1 MKKKPTM
8 KRATMARFMSEKE
21 SVIKMR
27 IETSGQLTNSSHLLS
42 VEVVGD
48 AIFVRNVVVKV
59 AAPGL
64 DRAHVQVKG
73 WTLRGLGL
81 LSRVALPEEPPGP
94 CEVEGGVRDL
104 GH

>member
-8 KRATMARFMSEKE
+8 KRATMARFMSENE
-21 SVIKMR
+21 SVRKMR
-27 IETSGQLTNSSHLLS
+27 IESNDQLTNSSHLLS

-94 CEVEGGVRDL
+94 CEEEGGVRDL

>member
-1 MKKKPTM
+1 
-8 KRATMARFMSEKE
+8 
-21 SVIKMR
+21 MR
-27 IETSGQLTNSSHLLS
+27 IESNGQLTNSSHLLS

-48 AIFVRNVVVKV
+48 AVFVRNVVIKV

-81 LSRVALPEEPPGP
+81 LARVALSEEPPGP
-94 CEVEGGVRDL
+94 CEVEGRVRDL
-104 GH
+104 GD

>member
-64 DRAHVQVKG
+64 DGAHIEVKG
-73 WTLRGLGL
+73 LALGGFRFL
-81 LSRVALPEEPPGP
+81 ARVALPEETSGP
-94 CEVEGGVRDL
+94 CEVEG
-104 GH
+104 